1 MASNYSGSD
10 HGSSIYSDD
19 EADSDIIN
27 LAETIKNNL
36 IIDDNLSIM
45 TVNVSNAKKSGS
57 ANAAE
62 RRNFVST
69 LINTLYP
76 DIVLLQECI
85 RKDLNEINNEIE
97 DDFKTVY
104 TYYYKD
110 KQSGVMIKKR
120 IKPTEIKVVETNLQG
135 LTKLNEMGVKA
146 RLTLIKAEVE
156 KDFEIIIGSWHGPN
170 TEKHSSRQDVVKELC
185 SYMETVSVG
194 KPWIVGGDFNVPYKK
209 IKDDI
214 SKDIKITA
222 ENSEM
227 IIYFLHTKTITLQ
240 NMNILDKGDNNK
252 EYLDHHPLLANIH
265 I

>member
-45 TVNVSNAKKSGS
+45 TVNVSNAKKSWS

-110 KQSGVMIKKR
+110 KQSGVMIKKCINDDDYR
-120 IKPTEIKVVETNLQG
+120 PGHSPYDVIMHQNFLLRYHNSFLGHQSFSSGPP
-135 LTKLNEMGVKA
+135 A
-146 RLTLIKAEVE
+146 
-156 KDFEIIIGSWHGPN
+156 FEHC
-170 TEKHSSRQDVVKELC
+170 HRV
-185 SYMETVSVG
+185 
-194 KPWIVGGDFNVPYKK
+194 
-209 IKDDI
+209 
-214 SKDIKITA
+214 
-222 ENSEM
+222 
-227 IIYFLHTKTITLQ
+227 H
-240 NMNILDKGDNNK
+240 
-252 EYLDHHPLLANIH
+252 
-265 I
+265 

>member
-135 LTKLNEMGVKA
+135 LTELNEMGVKA
-146 RLTLIKAEVE
+146 RLTLIKAEV
-156 KDFEIIIGSWHGPN
+156 KKNVEIIIASWHGPN
-170 TEKHSSRQDVVKELC
+170 TGKDSLRQHVVKELC

-194 KPWIVGGDFNVPYKK
+194 KPWIVGGDFNVTDDK
-209 IKDDI
+209 IKGIPEDI
-214 SKDIKITA
+214 TIT
-222 ENSEM
+222 EGKSEM